1 MFAPGPR
8 RAWVEQ
14 RKAIGEK
21 GRLAMRYFVVMGLV
35 AASGVATS
43 AYAQRTTAGY
53 PNICADAASAPPPVP
68 EGSATGGVV
77 DMALHEPTCTLY
89 VLVTAGS
96 ESDNNFFTDT
106 VVQNAAEH
114 QWIIDRFLSGSNSNR
129 ILGIGGSPTGQPLPF
144 AAWQPGQPDNA
155 GGCSGVSGCSTG
167 LNECRIVMN
176 WHFAKGLPGA
186 VLGSWN
192 DVPAWGR
199 SSNASGVCTE
209 PPSTRY
215 LALRR
220 ISLPY
225 FSASMPTCVE
235 NENVVWQYRE
245 LRQGIAS
252 TLGGALLVTVPVTYA
267 WERNGQTLA
276 DGPTAEGS
284 IIAGATTG
292 ELTLTNPQFNDEG
305 LYTLVITGPCGIV
318 RQTVRVYVN
327 PTECS
332 SIDHNRDGVYPDP
345 QDVVDF
351 IMTFGQGGV
360 DFNRDD
366 IFPADEDITAFFS
379 VLAGGPCIR

>member
-1 MFAPGPR
+1 
-8 RAWVEQ
+8 
-14 RKAIGEK
+14 
-21 GRLAMRYFVVMGLV
+21 
-35 AASGVATS
+35 
-43 AYAQRTTAGY
+43 
-53 PNICADAASAPPPVP
+53 
-68 EGSATGGVV
+68 
-77 DMALHEPTCTLY
+77 
-89 VLVTAGS
+89 
-96 ESDNNFFTDT
+96 
-106 VVQNAAEH
+106 
-114 QWIIDRFLSGSNSNR
+114 
-129 ILGIGGSPTGQPLPF
+129 
-144 AAWQPGQPDNA
+144 
-155 GGCSGVSGCSTG
+155 
-167 LNECRIVMN
+167 
-176 WHFAKGLPGA
+176 
-186 VLGSWN
+186 
-192 DVPAWGR
+192 
-199 SSNASGVCTE
+199 
-209 PPSTRY
+209 
-215 LALRR
+215 
-220 ISLPY
+220 
-225 FSASMPTCVE
+225 MPTCVE

-284 IIAGATTG
+284 IISGATTG